1 MVIQV
6 QPLRVCYFGTY
17 RANYAR
23 NRLMIERLRSQG
35 IEVIECHQR
44 LWSGIEDRE
53 EVASGGWLKP
63 AFWGRFILAYAK
75 LLWRYRKVGPYDV
88 MMVGYPG
95 QPDMLLARL
104 LSWIRRKPLVW
115 DILMSIYLISLERH
129 LDQRSPFTTRLIRTV
144 EHLACLLP
152 DKLIID
158 TQEYAKWFQTT
169 YHVAADRICLLPLG
183 ADDRV
188 FKPIVPSHP
197 SDGLFRCLYY
207 GTFIPNHG
215 VQTIIE
221 AARLLADERDIH
233 FELIGRGPQYIQII
247 SLIKN
252 YALKNVTISDWLE
265 TPALV
270 ERIAAADVILGTFGA
285 TPQALMTMQNK
296 IHEGLA
302 MAKPIINGDSPVMR
316 TTLQHGETIY
326 LCERENPQ
334 SLMNAIIT
342 LRDNAELRK
351 KIAGQ
356 GQAFYQQHLS
366 FDILGTRLK
375 QYLLQIAG
383 RAAADHVKV

>member
-1 MVIQV
+1 M
-6 QPLRVCYFGTY
+6 RVCYFGTY

-23 NRLMIERLRSQG
+23 NRLMIDRLRSQG
-35 IEVIECHQR
+35 VDVIECHQR

-53 EVASGGWLKP
+53 KIASGGWLKP
-63 AFWGRFILAYAK
+63 AFWVRVISAYAQ
-75 LLWRYRKVGPYDV
+75 LLWRYRQVGSYDV
-88 MMVGYPG
+88 MIVGYPG

-115 DILMSIYLISLERH
+115 DILMSIYLITLERH
-129 LDQRSPFTTRLIRTV
+129 LDRRSLITTHLIRAM
-144 EHLACLLP
+144 ERLACHLP

-158 TQEYAKWFQTT
+158 TQEYANWFETT
-169 YHVAADRICLLPLG
+169 HQVAAGRICLLPLG

-188 FKPIVPSHP
+188 FKPTGNPHP
-197 SDGLFRCLYY
+197 SDSLFRCLYY

-215 VQTIIE
+215 VDTIIE
-221 AARLLADERDIH
+221 AARLLAGERNIH
-233 FELIGRGPQYIQII
+233 FELIGGGPQYDQIVALIQKFGLENVSI
-247 SLIKN
+247 SG
-252 YALKNVTISDWLE
+252 WLD

-270 ERIAAADVILGTFGA
+270 ERIAATDVILGTFGL

-316 TTLQHGETIY
+316 STLQHGETIY

-342 LRDNAELRK
+342 LRDDSELRE
-351 KIAGQ
+351 KIARQ
-356 GQAFYQQHLS
+356 GQAFYQQNLS
-366 FDILGTRLK
+366 FDKIGIRLM
-375 QYLLQIAG
+375 QYLLQIVGKTAVDDAEG
-383 RAAADHVKV
+383 KR